1 MGCSCSKGARANDTI
16 IDDNTNNAKERRST
30 PYNTK
35 PSRKKKNSFSSR
47 IANVGSSSDGF
58 INDLDTTLA
67 VLIPSD
73 ATNSTPISSGEVS
86 KVNLERKSSR
96 SVFQRR
102 PTIDTN
108 RLGAPQQPKMTRITS
123 VSNGER
129 GDQVV
134 AGWPSWLASVAGE
147 AINGW
152 IPRKAD
158 SFKKLE
164 KVRSPFC
171 LYMLCWDHFDLTLFG
186 LLFRL
191 GKGRIAVCTRPGT

>member
-16 IDDNTNNAKERRST
+16 IDENISNVKERRST
-30 PYNTK
+30 PYSK
-35 PSRKKKNSFSSR
+35 PSKKRKNSASSR

-58 INDLDTTLA
+58 INDNDTTLA

-73 ATNSTPISSGEVS
+73 ATNSTPMSSGEVS

-96 SVFQRR
+96 SVFQRW
-102 PTIDTN
+102 PNIETN
-108 RLGAPQQPKMTRITS
+108 KLGAPQQPKMTRITS

-129 GDQVV
+129 GAQVV

-158 SFKKLE
+158 SFEKLE
-164 KVRSPFC
+164 KVRP
-171 LYMLCWDHFDLTLFG
+171 
-186 LLFRL
+186 
-191 GKGRIAVCTRPGT
+191 

>member
-16 IDDNTNNAKERRST
+16 IDENINNVKERRST
-30 PYNTK
+30 PYSK
-35 PSRKKKNSFSSR
+35 PSKKRKNSASSR

-58 INDLDTTLA
+58 INDMDTTLA

-73 ATNSTPISSGEVS
+73 ATNSTHMSSGEVS

-102 PTIDTN
+102 EA
-108 RLGAPQQPKMTRITS
+108 LQQPRMTRISS

-129 GDQVV
+129 GAQVM
-134 AGWPSWLASVAGE
+134 AGWRSWLASVAGE

-152 IPRKAD
+152 IPRKPD
-158 SFKKLE
+158 SFEKLE
-164 KVRSPFC
+164 KVSYFVY
-171 LYMLCWDHFDLTLFG
+171 LY
-186 LLFRL
+186 
-191 GKGRIAVCTRPGT
+191 I